1 LLIFHRIVTIVAFPF
16 LALLG
21 LLFLCVR
28 IVLAASMRL
37 LGWNLAWPP
46 VELADREEEQ
56 RTE

>member
-1 LLIFHRIVTIVAFPF
+1 LLIFHRIVTIVALPF

-28 IVLAASMRL
+28 VALAASMRL

-46 VELADREEEQ
+46 VELADREGEQ
-56 RTE
+56 RIK